1 MSTLYG
7 AKNEVNE
14 PGLPFEIQNFLPLS
28 PVTKCFF
35 FLTQR
40 NDERGLSSWAHKF
53 PRYLQGGGRM
63 NWGMNGRCCHNNIMD
78 LVVVIIILDYCRIAG
93 RQYYL
98 LWTGLEK
105 NKHYFIQELVV
116 ECQFAEQRLRNV
128 GILTRATTRYQGATT
143 IIILGI
149 QLVAKKSW
157 PFLACFRGASG
168 WWFLS
173 FVSTLE
179 GYSPVQLLLI
189 IVFVCFYLFLR
200 ILCYFYNRKMWGTPD
215 KNIFL
220 GCSKLLFV

>member
-1 MSTLYG
+1 MQCQLSM
-7 AKNEVNE
+7 AENEVEVNE

-40 NDERGLSSWAHKF
+40 NDERGLSSWAHKL

-105 NKHYFIQELVV
+105 NKHYFIQLVV

-128 GILTRATTRYQGATT
+128 GILTRATTRYQGHHHHHFGNTT
-143 IIILGI
+143 SCKKKLAIFGVLQGGLRVVVPQFCINFRRV
-149 QLVAKKSW
+149 QSCTTVAYY
-157 PFLACFRGASG
+157 C
-168 WWFLS
+168 
-173 FVSTLE
+173 
-179 GYSPVQLLLI
+179 
-189 IVFVCFYLFLR
+189 VCLFLF
-200 ILCYFYNRKMWGTPD
+200 IFEDFMLFLQQ
-215 KNIFL
+215 KNV
-220 GCSKLLFV
+220 GYA